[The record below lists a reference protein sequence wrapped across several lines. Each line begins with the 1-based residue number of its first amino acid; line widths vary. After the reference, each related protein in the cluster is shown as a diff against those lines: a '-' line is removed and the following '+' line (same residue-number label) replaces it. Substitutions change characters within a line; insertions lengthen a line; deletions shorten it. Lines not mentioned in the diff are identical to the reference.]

1 MSKTLVECRLRLKEC
16 TLFRIGGK
24 YNKNERKPPEIEISA
39 WQGFGPTNYPGI
51 DLWPQ
56 HLDKNDSN
64 FTSFILNYY
73 KLDLNVGVINWTLR
87 LENWEIYMLNWYS
100 KRSYQQRALDPRSR
114 GINISVKPRK
124 SNVKIRQTPFDQEAR
139 KFKLAY
145 SLE

>member
-39 WQGFGPTNYPGI
+39 WQGFEPTNYPGI

-87 LENWEIYMLNWYS
+87 LENWEIYMLDWYS
-100 KRSYQQRALDPRSR
+100 REA
-114 GINISVKPRK
+114 INKEPWILGVEVLISVSNHARAMSKSDKPPLTK
-124 SNVKIRQTPFDQEAR
+124 RQE
-139 KFKLAY
+139 
-145 SLE
+145 SSS